1 MPVGRRA
8 ASGVAQC
15 LWGQDGAFRGTVC
28 PVFYTRAGERVV
40 LPNDFQDAA
49 TRITSAV
56 CCLGCRHCH
65 LLGPRLIAPD
75 RTEDSNALDVTDEQ
89 SASVDA
95 TASGAASRVLDERR
109 PYSTRPAQH

>member
-1 MPVGRRA
+1 ME
-8 ASGVAQC
+8 
-15 LWGQDGAFRGTVC
+15 LWGKDAAFCGTVC

-75 RTEDSNALDVTDEQ
+75 RTENPNALDVTEER

-95 TASGAASRVLDERR
+95 VAGGAA
-109 PYSTRPAQH
+109 